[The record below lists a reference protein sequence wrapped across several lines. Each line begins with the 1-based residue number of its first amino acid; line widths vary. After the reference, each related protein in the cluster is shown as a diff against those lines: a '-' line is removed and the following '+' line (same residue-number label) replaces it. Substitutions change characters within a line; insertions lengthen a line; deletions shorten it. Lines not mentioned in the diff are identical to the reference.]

1 VDGARVHFMG
11 LLPTGVLQTITIY
24 GDRSPNL
31 GRDAGRHVAVMS
43 WHEPGGLLSYSVQF
57 FGSCE

>member
-1 VDGARVHFMG
+1 MG

-43 WHEPGGLLSYSVQF
+43 RHEPGGLLSYSVQF